1 MTNNDNTSM
10 KENEMK
16 MKNGKSHKVTKRET
30 VFKNVQLDHT
40 CEITRITH
48 NWSKFVAKFTA
59 KGSFLVMS
67 FNTVE
72 ACHKFFNSQIE
83 KLGLGIDKDWMPRT
97 TGSARWPNGSLR
109 KNKWES

>member
-1 MTNNDNTSM
+1 M

-59 KGSFLVMS
+59 KGSLVAIS

-72 ACHKFFNSQIE
+72 ACHKFFASQIE
-83 KLGLGIDKDWMPRT
+83 KLGLGKEYKPLRT
-97 TGSARWPNGSLR
+97 DSARWPNGEIR